1 MDELAFRQSL
11 ADALL
16 CALPRR
22 LNQVADLRYG
32 LSDGLPRTLADVAEP
47 LNISRE
53 RVRQLLEKVHQRV
66 HLEVSPRK
74 IDGPGAAAA
83 LSRHIRQQTSPDSD
97 GWSDRIVEFA
107 EAHLPEQPLI
117 THALPL
123 LCHLLYSRAPLRDE
137 ALAAAIDAARR
148 RERAES
154 IAAIEDRA
162 NDRLD
167 AWLAGLLEGL
177 EPPQGAPE
185 PDRLMRLVPQRQVD
199 ESEISGRFFSEKLDR
214 EVMFESGM
222 ERHFLRRVERMRSVR
237 WYTEQPMGIPYRC
250 SQTGAT
256 RNYYPDVL
264 LVLEDGRTV
273 AVEVK
278 PVIHMPLANNLD
290 KFAAARPHLSKAGI
304 HFLVTSGHD
313 ALHAIAQRSLPLAY
327 EAAVMEHLA
336 PGARLNWPAYQAIT
350 DRFSPG
356 RFDLV
361 SLTIKH
367 GLRLELGP
375 FSLSRPF

>member
-1 MDELAFRQSL
+1 MDELTFRQSL

-16 CALPRR
+16 CALPDR

-32 LSDGLPRTLADVAEP
+32 LSDGVPRTLAAVAEA
-47 LNISRE
+47 LAISRE
-53 RVRQLLEKVHQRV
+53 RVRQLLEKVHLRV

-74 IDGPGAAAA
+74 IDGPGAAAV
-83 LSRHIRQQTSPDSD
+83 LSRHIRQQIAPDSD
-97 GWSDRIVEFA
+97 GWADRLVDFA

-123 LCHLLYSRAPLRDE
+123 ICHLLYPRAPLREE

-148 RERAES
+148 RERAEAL
-154 IAAIEDRA
+154 AAIEDRV

-167 AWLAGLLEGL
+167 AWLAALLEGL
-177 EPPQGAPE
+177 EPVVGVPE
-185 PDRLMRLVPQRQVD
+185 PDVLMRHSPQRLVD
-199 ESEISGRFFSEKLDR
+199 QGEISGRFFSEKIGR

-222 ERHFLRRVERMRSVR
+222 ERHFFRRIERMRSVR

-250 SQTGAT
+250 SKTGAT
-256 RNYYPDVL
+256 RNYYPDAL
-264 LVLEDGRTV
+264 LVLEDGRAV

-278 PVIHMPLANNLD
+278 PVIHMPLVNNLD
-290 KFAAARPHLSKAGI
+290 KFAAARPLLSKAGI
-304 HFLVTSGHD
+304 HFLVTSGHE
-313 ALHAIAQRSLPLAY
+313 ALHAIEQRSLPHAY
-327 EAAVMEHLA
+327 EAAVMEHLG
-336 PGARLNWPAYQAIT
+336 PGARLSWTDYQAIANK
-350 DRFSPG
+350 FSPG

-367 GLRLELGP
+367 RLRLELGP